1 MRQLTGASGSKAA
14 QATDCDLATAFQSTS
29 KRADNVGPN
38 MLRYLR

>member
-1 MRQLTGASGSKAA
+1 MRQLTGPSGPKTA
-14 QATDCDLATAFQSTS
+14 QTTDCDFATAFQSTS